1 MAFDFS
7 IQQALL
13 AAEPSGPRTVAK
25 SEGFPFAWEEAAR
38 LVVVRFGAKPAD
50 TAVSAALF
58 ALPIGNTHAAVV
70 QVADL
75 PSGILGFHFLI
86 LGQPLYSALGAPFAI
101 AEHFPPDWPNRGEL
115 PVLSWPA
122 EPLPPRRVEDLD
134 ALLKAGDGPFLLGST
149 QALIDGGRICL
160 KRSQSSDAAIRT
172 IWQMLPTRSRGE
184 LWPATLA
191 FSDELGF
198 SIWAMPVPPAK
209 LPAGCLTEEQAK
221 DYPEGRYE
229 VAIQSAIESRDQR
242 ELNRLLARRSSLETL
257 RLAAMMVAGAVFI
270 AIGVKLMSWI

>member
-13 AAEPSGPRTVAK
+13 AAEPGGPRTVAK

-38 LVVVRFGAKPAD
+38 LAVVRFGAKPAD

-58 ALPIGNTHAAVV
+58 ALPVGKTHAAVV
-70 QVADL
+70 QVGDL
-75 PSGILGFHFLI
+75 PSGVLGFHFLI
-86 LGQPLYSALGAPFAI
+86 LGQPLYGALGDPFAI
-101 AEHFPPDWPNRGEL
+101 AERFPADWSSRGEL
-115 PVLSWPA
+115 PVLAWPA
-122 EPLPPRRVEDLD
+122 EPLPPRRVGDLD

-149 QALIDGGRICL
+149 QALIDGGRVCL
-160 KRSQSSDAAIRT
+160 RRSESSDVEIRT

-229 VAIQSAIESRDQR
+229 VAIQSAIESRDQS
-242 ELNRLLARRSSLETL
+242 ELNRLLARRSSGETL
-257 RLAAMMVAGAVFI
+257 RLAAMMLAGAVLI